1 MPFHALI
8 HPRNECLGLGKSTLI
23 VFIDFTQIDS
33 GYGSD
38 YFSDCALVK
47 EIERANLALLSLRI
61 ESYIC
66 VKTQFCL
73 SEAVQKTRPLHAGPV
88 LISGSL

>member
-1 MPFHALI
+1 MA
-8 HPRNECLGLGKSTLI
+8 I
-23 VFIDFTQIDS
+23 VPTC
-33 GYGSD
+33 SD
-38 YFSDCALVK
+38 NFSDWPLMK
-47 EIERANLALLSLRI
+47 EIKRANLALLSLRI

-73 SEAVQKTRPLHAGPV
+73 SGAVQKTRPLHAGPV